1 MNKPPAPAENGLR
14 PRPTTSPVTPVIFRR
29 SALYLALLLPFIVV
43 GFWPTYFSRV
53 PLETSIRV
61 HVHGVAM
68 SLWYVLLVSQA
79 YLIRKNRRPLHR
91 KLGRLSYALVP
102 VIALSTLAMAH
113 HRLQVS
119 GLTPETLFFFYVQLS
134 LLVFFLL
141 SYGLAIANK
150 ARPLVHARYM
160 ICTALALID
169 PIFGRILYN
178 SLGINFPLLEVLTYS
193 MAGAIFLWLA
203 VWDSWRKP
211 ASRVFA
217 GMLGAFLAINAPVF
231 FVYGSTEWHA
241 FAAWF
246 RGLLVL

>member
-1 MNKPPAPAENGLR
+1 MTLPVAPA
-14 PRPTTSPVTPVIFRR
+14 IFRHTVV
-29 SALYLALLLPFIVV
+29 YLALLLPFIVV

-68 SLWYVLLVSQA
+68 SLWYLLLVSQA
-79 YLIRKNRRPLHR
+79 CLIRTNRRPLHR
-91 KLGRLSYALVP
+91 KLGRLSYALAP
-102 VIALSTLAMAH
+102 VIALSTLAMAR
-113 HRLQVS
+113 HRLQES
-119 GLTPETLFFFYVQLS
+119 GVTAETLFFFYVQLS

-150 ARPLVHARYM
+150 GNPLVHARYM

-178 SLGINFPLLEVLTYS
+178 GLGINFPLLEVLTYS
-193 MAGAIFLWLA
+193 LVGVIFLWLA
-203 VWDSWRKP
+203 FWDARHKP
-211 ASRVFA
+211 SPRVFM
-217 GMLGAFLAINAPVF
+217 GMLVAFLVLDVPVF
-231 FVYGSTEWHA
+231 FIYNSTEWHS

-246 RGLLVL
+246 GGLSMA